1 MRNYELVCILDPQVG
16 EQEFD
21 QVIEKYKDY
30 LEKNGAEIAH
40 LERWGMR
47 KLAYTSVSMKRRQQ
61 GYYVLYQF
69 RAEPEVIDPLE
80 QELKLEEAVLR
91 YLVVVAGREFIHVP
105 TLPSDTELFDQ
116 GPRRH
121 DGRPSYGGDRDRG
134 RDRDRDRPARAESSD
149 RPDAGD
155 EAAEA
160 TEERGEEAV
169 GERGEEATEV

>member
-1 MRNYELVCILDPQVG
+1 MRNYELVCILDPQAG

-69 RAEPEVIDPLE
+69 KAEPDVIDPLE

-91 YLVVVAGREFIHVP
+91 YLVVVAGKEFIHVP

-121 DGRPSYGGDRDRG
+121 DGRPPYGGDRDRG
-134 RDRDRDRPARAESSD
+134 RDRDRDRDRPARAEGSD
-149 RPDAGD
+149 RQD
-155 EAAEA
+155 AEA
-160 TEERGEEAV
+160 EVAEVAEVAE
-169 GERGEEATEV
+169 ERGEEATEV